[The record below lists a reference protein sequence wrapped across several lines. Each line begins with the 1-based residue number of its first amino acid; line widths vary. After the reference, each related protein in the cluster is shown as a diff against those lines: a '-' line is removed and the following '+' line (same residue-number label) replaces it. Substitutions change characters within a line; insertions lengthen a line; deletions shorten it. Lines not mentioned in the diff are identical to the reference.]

1 MPNGSTK
8 LLEGD
13 TLVLS
18 ARAFEDKGNI
28 HVYEKVIGRN
38 DKVANMPLYKVSKP
52 DGKLVI
58 LIKRG
63 LDTIIPT
70 GNTII
75 LSGDTLVF
83 AESKKE

>member
-1 MPNGSTK
+1 
-8 LLEGD
+8 
-13 TLVLS
+13 
-18 ARAFEDKGNI
+18 
-28 HVYEKVIGRN
+28 
-38 DKVANMPLYKVSKP
+38 MPLYKVSKP